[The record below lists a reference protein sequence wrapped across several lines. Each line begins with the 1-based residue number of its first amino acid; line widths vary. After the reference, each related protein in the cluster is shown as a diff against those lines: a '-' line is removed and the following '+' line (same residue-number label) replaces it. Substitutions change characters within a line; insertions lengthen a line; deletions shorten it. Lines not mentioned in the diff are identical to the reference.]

1 MNLITLKNEAFG
13 HGKELPPEQP
23 TVDRLVEIRAP
34 SLVIVGDLDQPW
46 TTATAGLLKRK
57 LPKVRKVVMPGVAH
71 LPNMERP
78 EEFNRIVLDYLE
90 RRT

>member
-1 MNLITLKNEAFG
+1 MRPVKNEAFG
-13 HGKELPPEQP
+13 HGEELPPEQA

-57 LPKVRKVVMPGVAH
+57 LPNVRKVVVPGVAH